1 MGILE
6 RFGTLIKA
14 NINDLIDKMEDPSK
28 MIDQYLLDLREDLA
42 EVKKETAGVMAEEQ
56 RAKRLFEDNQ
66 AQTLK
71 YENFAKKALAA
82 GNDDDARVFIA
93 KKQELEEAGAA
104 INTAYAVARENAEKM
119 RKLHNKLVADIDNL
133 NSRRNAIK
141 AKVSVAKTQDK
152 VNEISS
158 GSDKG
163 QGAKDAFDRMEQK
176 ANDMLDRSN
185 AMNELN
191 SQPVDDAKA
200 LEDKYKNSVAS
211 VDDELAAMKAE
222 LGLK

>member
-66 AQTLK
+66 AQVAK

-200 LEDKYKNSVAS
+200 LEDKYKNNVAS